1 MVGIQ
6 KPIYCSVPGTA
17 KNIQPVGWS
26 VSNILNKALNIH
38 CDIAF
43 EAPTT
48 RNFVSVVFFFPKETK
63 MISDKNILTQN
74 SMPQTLINAMYRY
87 YENPK
92 NDMTIGELYLLL
104 KMIVSKLEDELEK
117 MGMLE
122 PVTDSAFIS

>member
-1 MVGIQ
+1 
-6 KPIYCSVPGTA
+6 
-17 KNIQPVGWS
+17 
-26 VSNILNKALNIH
+26 
-38 CDIAF
+38 
-43 EAPTT
+43 
-48 RNFVSVVFFFPKETK
+48 